1 MGEYRL
7 DEDQKKAVYCDDNVV
22 VSAGAG
28 SGKTT
33 VLSRRYVRL
42 IQEGKADI
50 ENILTLTFTRKAA
63 AEMYERIYNALTG
76 LKDEDRIRDQVSRF
90 DNARISTLDS
100 FSAEIVRNGAF
111 RYGIAGDFVTDTDTV
126 RKLAG
131 ETALD
136 FLLRNQDNKFLKD
149 FIYLHGFENV
159 YENLFVSA
167 AVDNFNIA
175 DPVDFNKTFLLQKD
189 KLYSELRSKMKRI
202 EELRCSILSLPDAGG
217 KVYREN
223 REICEA
229 AGEFLFSDDVAGI
242 RRKVSGFNL
251 RKGTGKTAEAEMQK
265 EYVSE
270 IRLLSDQILTIAS
283 SIENLPLTGGMF
295 ELLKDFQDEFIDIKR
310 RKGILSFQDVA
321 LLAVKILLEDTDLRK
336 YYKDEFSYIM
346 IDEFQDNNVLQ
357 KNLLF
362 LLAEKKGITGSGI
375 PEVDQLEPG
384 KLFFVGDEKQSIYS
398 FRGADVSVFK
408 GLKEEIL
415 DSGGSFLS
423 LNTNYRSEPALIDF
437 YNSFFSRV
445 MKDADAPYEAEFES
459 LKSRDPS
466 SGIVPSIRF
475 FYKPY
480 DRDALDTAGISA
492 REMEAYHIA
501 SVIHSIVE
509 NSELSVPDE
518 NGGIRKAGYND
529 IALLMRSTSDQ
540 IMYEKYFRMFNIPFS
555 VQSVRALFMEAPV
568 NDLYNFLQLLV
579 YPSDRGA
586 YAALLRSPFVNLDDD
601 SVAHILMSGTEVFS
615 EETDSVLFS
624 SSRDYQKY
632 TVAGELYRRLSAL
645 KDKVGKRELI
655 RILWYESGY
664 RYLLMRNERYEGYLE
679 YFDYLDELAG
689 RSDSAG
695 ENLAVFLDFLRDNLG
710 KYEKIPDLE
719 ILKDEETGVRF
730 MTVHKSKGLEF
741 PVVIVADTGN
751 SGSGDDNK
759 KPYYVSEEYGIA
771 LKVGV
776 SGKTRTN
783 YFYSL
788 AKDEN
793 TDKLVAETKRILY
806 VALTRAECHLILS
819 GVHGRNNSNA
829 ESDTG
834 RRTILNMIL
843 DGAKES
849 GIKEEIIPDYREDD
863 IAVKYIR
870 NDDRLDP
877 EKVMTLYRDRVF
889 HRKNPEPDVF
899 AVTNLNSMYNEYTG
913 IRDEG
918 KRLPGIKSD
927 PVIRENG
934 IEGMFGTLCHR
945 IIESGITEGGRTDA
959 ASLMPEGLSSGEIRI
974 VAEDA
979 EYLAS
984 KFLNSETGEIIKK
997 SGGYRTEVPF
1007 MMSLEGNGK
1016 AVFVNGRIDLIA
1028 EMEDR
1033 VVIIDFKT
1041 DLYKNPGEYAFQ
1053 MYVYRKAA
1061 EEIFGKNTESC
1072 LFYLR
1077 SGEKVRMDE
1086 SIDEN
1091 FLQNL

>member
-1 MGEYRL
+1 MGEYKL
-7 DEDQKKAVYCDDNVV
+7 DPDQEKAVYCDDNVV

-33 VLSRRYVRL
+33 VLSKRYVRL

-63 AEMYERIYNALTG
+63 AEMYERIYNALTK
-76 LKDEDRIRDQVSRF
+76 LKDDERIRDQVSRF
-90 DNARISTLDS
+90 DNAGISTLDS

-126 RKLAG
+126 RSLAG

-136 FLLRNQDNKFLKD
+136 FLLRNQENKFLKD
-149 FIYLHGFENV
+149 FIRLHGFENV
-159 YENLFVSA
+159 YENLFVSV

-175 DPVDFNKTFLLQKD
+175 DPVDFDKTFLLQKE
-189 KLYSELRSKMKRI
+189 KLYSELRIKIGEI
-202 EELRCSILSLPDAGG
+202 EKLRRSILSLPDGGG

-229 AGEFLFSDDVAGI
+229 AGEFLFSEDVAGI
-242 RRKVSGFNL
+242 RREISGFRL

-270 IRLLSDQILTIAS
+270 IRLLSDQILTITS

-295 ELLKDFQDEFIDIKR
+295 ELLKVFQDEFIDIKR

-321 LLAVKILLEDTDLRK
+321 LLAVKILLEDKDLRT
-336 YYKDEFSYIM
+336 YYKNRFSYIM

-357 KNLLF
+357 KKLLF
-362 LLAEKKGITGSGI
+362 LLAEKKGMTGSDI
-375 PEVDQLEPG
+375 PAADQLEPD

-408 GLKEEIL
+408 GLKDEIMG
-415 DSGGSFLS
+415 SGGSFLS

-437 YNSFFSRV
+437 YNAFFSRV
-445 MKDADAPYEAEFES
+445 MENADAPYEAEFES
-459 LKSRDPS
+459 LKSRAPS

-480 DRDALDTAGISA
+480 DRDAADTGISP

-501 SVIHSIVE
+501 SVIHSVVE
-509 NSELSVPDE
+509 NGELSVPDE
-518 NGGIRKAGYND
+518 NGGIRKAQYND

-601 SVAHILMSGTEVFS
+601 SVADILMNGGEVFS
-615 EETDSVLFS
+615 EETDPGLFS
-624 SSRDYQKY
+624 SGRDFQKY
-632 TVAGELYRRLSAL
+632 TVAGKLYRRLSSLADRV
-645 KDKVGKRELI
+645 KKRELI

-679 YFDYLDELAG
+679 YFDYIDELAG
-689 RSDSAG
+689 RSDAAG

-719 ILKDEETGVRF
+719 ILKDEESGVRF

-759 KPYYVSEEYGIA
+759 KPYYVSEEFGIA

-776 SGKTRTN
+776 SGNTRTN

-793 TDKLVAETKRILY
+793 TEKLIAETKRILY

-843 DGAKES
+843 DGAGKA
-849 GIKEEIIPDYREDD
+849 GIREEIIPDYGEDD
-863 IAVKYIR
+863 VAVKSLR
-870 NDDRLDP
+870 NNRPDP
-877 EKVMTLYRDRVF
+877 GEILNMYRDRVF
-889 HRKNPEPDVF
+889 HRENPEPDVF
-899 AVTNLNSMYNEYTG
+899 SVTDLNRMYNEYG
-913 IRDEG
+913 GVRDEG
-918 KRLPGIKSD
+918 ERLPGIKSD

-934 IEGMFGTLCHR
+934 IEGMFGTLCHM
-945 IIESGITEGGRTDA
+945 IIESGITGRGDIEY
-959 ASLMPEGLSSGEIRI
+959 ASLMPEDLSSGEIRI
-974 VAEDA
+974 IAEDA

-984 KFLNSETGEIIKK
+984 KFLDSETGKAVKK
-997 SGGYRTEVPF
+997 SAGYRTEVPF
-1007 MMSLEGNGK
+1007 MMKLETITET
-1016 AVFVNGRIDLIA
+1016 VFVNGRMDLLV
-1028 EMEDR
+1028 EYEDK
-1033 VVIIDFKT
+1033 VLIIDFKT
-1041 DLYKNPGEYAFQ
+1041 DLYKNPREYAFQ

-1061 EEIFGKNTESC
+1061 EEIFGKKAESC

-1077 SGEKVRMDE
+1077 SGEKVCIGGT
-1086 SIDEN
+1086 IDEN